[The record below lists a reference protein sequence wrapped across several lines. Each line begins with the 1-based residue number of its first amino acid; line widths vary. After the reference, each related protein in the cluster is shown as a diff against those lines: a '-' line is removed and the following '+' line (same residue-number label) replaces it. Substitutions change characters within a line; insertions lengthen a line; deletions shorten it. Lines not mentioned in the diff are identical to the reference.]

1 MMDIKIDRDIT
12 SKKLIAAKGVLF
24 LLLGI
29 FSGSLLILDRPTI
42 TTFLLLLI
50 TVWSFARFYYF
61 MFYVITN
68 YVDNDYKYSG
78 FISFISQ
85 ALAFVASN
93 DALKITSKEEK
104 VELNFINSSLPCFY
118 ITLIWWQLDHSISW

>member
-1 MMDIKIDRDIT
+1 MMNIKIDSDIT
-12 SKKLIAAKGVLF
+12 SKKLIAIKGALF

-29 FSGSLLILDRPTI
+29 LSGALLILDRPTK

-50 TVWSFARFYYF
+50 TIWSFARFYYF

-78 FISFISQ
+78 FISFIR
-85 ALAFVASN
+85 LW
-93 DALKITSKEEK
+93 LSKRNIK
-104 VELNFINSSLPCFY
+104 
-118 ITLIWWQLDHSISW
+118 

>member
-1 MMDIKIDRDIT
+1 MMNIKIDRDIA
-12 SKKLIAAKGVLF
+12 SKKLIAIKGALF

-29 FSGSLLILDRPTI
+29 LSGALLILDRPTK

-50 TVWSFARFYYF
+50 TIWSFARFYYF

-78 FISFISQ
+78 FISFIR
-85 ALAFVASN
+85 LW
-93 DALKITSKEEK
+93 LSKRNIK
-104 VELNFINSSLPCFY
+104 
-118 ITLIWWQLDHSISW
+118 